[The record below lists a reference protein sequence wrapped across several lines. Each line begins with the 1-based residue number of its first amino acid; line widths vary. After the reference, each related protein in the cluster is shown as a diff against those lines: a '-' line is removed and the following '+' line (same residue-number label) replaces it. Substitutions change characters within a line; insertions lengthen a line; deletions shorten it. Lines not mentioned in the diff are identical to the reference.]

1 MGNEVAPT
9 QFSKD
14 VSHASILAEAL
25 AFTQNRT
32 ASTSKNNLYIF
43 ILVLYNSNM
52 TAIFS
57 VTEAREN
64 IAEMIV
70 RSSVEEVFI
79 KRHGEEV
86 AVVISPAVWYSL
98 CEAYEDL
105 SDYTAALEV
114 LNDPDEID
122 ALADVKRELGLV

>member
-1 MGNEVAPT
+1 
-9 QFSKD
+9 
-14 VSHASILAEAL
+14 
-25 AFTQNRT
+25 
-32 ASTSKNNLYIF
+32 
-43 ILVLYNSNM
+43 M

-86 AVVISPAVWYSL
+86 AVLISPAVWYRL

-114 LNDPDEID
+114 LNDPDEIEE
-122 ALADVKRELGLV
+122 LESIRLELGLK